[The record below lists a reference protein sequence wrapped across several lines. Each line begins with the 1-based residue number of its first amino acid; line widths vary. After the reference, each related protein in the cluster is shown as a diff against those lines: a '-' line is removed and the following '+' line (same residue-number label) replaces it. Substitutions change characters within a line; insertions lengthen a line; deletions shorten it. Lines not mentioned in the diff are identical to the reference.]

1 VAKAGTNAPLKDA
14 AQIVSVETPTAEFT
28 MTAEK
33 EHIVC
38 PPVPSMQAQKQDDG
52 TQSLSGKVL
61 PAVSTAVD
69 DTNLSPS
76 IDAQPKKIIMAVDSV
91 CIKEL
96 ESRRHVLE
104 SVCRKHWEAELE
116 VEDIEHLDLTHQ
128 QSQTRQPS
136 CTSYFL
142 KGKKLVII
150 VLHGICRDG
159 FETTNFLLMLKAFLR
174 LRGDEIEILDV
185 PNGSVMVV
193 MRFSVNIALDLLCQF
208 DKMNDDILP
217 DLHPDI
223 YRVDIYIGG
232 LPMLSGEIKEQTPKK
247 KKVQV
252 HVKFK
257 GTTAPLDDVERKT
270 TGAELKNQLEV
281 QFSVPSHNQRL
292 LIYKD
297 STRVLS
303 NFHSLQDYDMD
314 MTIPMELLSCSS
326 NDEFVHVRYPLGN
339 TVSVQLDLC
348 DTVMDIKEMLG
359 SLNCELVSA
368 SKRRTLLDSEVCK
381 DLIPNDSVLFLV
393 PVTAN
398 ANFEN
403 LLVKRLTGE
412 TIQVSIPSLDIN
424 VESLMA
430 FIQHQQGI
438 PMEMQSI
445 VFAGKTLEAWNTL
458 SSYKI
463 CSGSTL
469 HLICKSRM
477 TMTVFCKKSDDT
489 LEKVDIGKSKAEE
502 TIGSLKT
509 AVEAKIV
516 AWPLFLQD
524 KREVV

>member
-247 KKVQV
+247 KK
-252 HVKFK
+252 
-257 GTTAPLDDVERKT
+257 G
-270 TGAELKNQLEV
+270 
-281 QFSVPSHNQRL
+281 RL
-292 LIYKD
+292 VMVLVAIFTKLIA
-297 STRVLS
+297 T
-303 NFHSLQDYDMD
+303 
-314 MTIPMELLSCSS
+314 
-326 NDEFVHVRYPLGN
+326 
-339 TVSVQLDLC
+339 
-348 DTVMDIKEMLG
+348 
-359 SLNCELVSA
+359 
-368 SKRRTLLDSEVCK
+368 
-381 DLIPNDSVLFLV
+381 
-393 PVTAN
+393 
-398 ANFEN
+398 
-403 LLVKRLTGE
+403 
-412 TIQVSIPSLDIN
+412 
-424 VESLMA
+424 
-430 FIQHQQGI
+430 
-438 PMEMQSI
+438 
-445 VFAGKTLEAWNTL
+445 
-458 SSYKI
+458 
-463 CSGSTL
+463 
-469 HLICKSRM
+469 
-477 TMTVFCKKSDDT
+477 
-489 LEKVDIGKSKAEE
+489 
-502 TIGSLKT
+502 
-509 AVEAKIV
+509 
-516 AWPLFLQD
+516 
-524 KREVV
+524 